1 MSSKKEKKKTVKK
14 LTPEEIKKF
23 KENKSLTPNQYVV
36 LDGIKIKLQAPDL
49 DGDGETGGTEVMTRN
64 VGGQGL
70 TQVIQP
76 SEMAETL
83 KTLNSDSLDPN
94 TGMSSIDMNT
104 RMNVI
109 ERNGIVGLDSL
120 VQLKVCPPECLAFT
134 RQMKRLNVSL
144 GGQGR
149 KETVDIVAGER
160 SHKEGMGQGGFVD
173 KIKGAFGGGGK

>member
-1 MSSKKEKKKTVKK
+1 MSGKKEKKKISKK
-14 LTPEEIKKF
+14 DRVLI
-23 KENKSLTPNQYVV
+23 PNQYVV

-49 DGDGETGGTEVMTRN
+49 DGDGQTGGTEVLQRTFGDN
-64 VGGQGL
+64 AL
-70 TQVIQP
+70 TQVVQP
-76 SEMAETL
+76 SEMSETL
-83 KTLNSDSLDPN
+83 KTLNSDKIDPA
-94 TGMSSIDMNT
+94 TGMSTIDMNT
-104 RMNVI
+104 RTNVI

-149 KETVDIVAGER
+149 KEIVNIVAGER

-173 KIKGAFGGGGK
+173 KIRGAFKKE